1 MKLLKMTLDNFKGIR
16 HIELD
21 FDGKNANIYGANGT
35 GKTTIYD
42 AFTWLLFGRSSEERA
57 NFSPKTITFEGYTH
71 NLGHSV
77 ECDIEIDGEVVT
89 FRRVYHEVYKKTR
102 GRAEAVLSGHTT
114 DYWIDGVPKK
124 EKEYQQY
131 WQSVFPNEEVVKLLT
146 MPYYFPEQLHW
157 EKRRGL
163 LLEICGSVSDLAI
176 MESDTELSELP
187 AILGKQPFEG
197 FKRVV
202 KAQKADINRE
212 LELLPARI
220 DEAAKAIPNTAG
232 LSEAEIDKQLA
243 DIRRDIWEAEK
254 ERAALLA
261 GDDRSAQIRERI
273 SELNTALAEAKGR
286 YIDRQNEV
294 SAASHAK
301 IYEARN
307 ELAKAENELEVNK
320 ILLAQKKRCVAGIE
334 AKRGEILTDHRRMQE
349 EYARQQAEQFDESAT
364 VCDKC
369 GQALPTDRVNELR
382 EAFNERKS
390 SRLTELTEQMNAL
403 VERGKSEAS
412 KDMLADAQR
421 ETTECEALISAAES
435 VIAELKSRL
444 EEAKEELHDTAL
456 PPFEQ
461 TAEYKD
467 ITAKIAAVKE
477 TERTSAPD
485 TSAIDEE
492 IAGYRAAESELIA
505 KKSALETEKTQHS
518 RIAEL
523 EAEEKKLGAAYDEAE
538 HALYLCEKFT
548 RVKSALLNEKINEKF
563 RTVRFQLF
571 RQNITNDGI
580 DDICDVLVPTENGAF
595 IPFAD
600 ANKAA
605 RLNAGVEIIGVLC
618 EHYGIELPVFVDNA
632 ESVTHI
638 IPINGQLIRLVVSES
653 DKELRLETL

>member
-21 FDGKNANIYGANGT
+21 LGGKNANIYGANGT

-57 NFSPKTITFEGYTH
+57 NFSPKTITSEGYTH
-71 NLGHSV
+71 NLDHSV

-102 GRAEAVLSGHTT
+102 GRADAVLSGHTT

-124 EKEYQQY
+124 EKEYQRY
-131 WQSVFPNEEVVKLLT
+131 WQEIFPNEEVVKLLT

-220 DEAAKAIPNTAG
+220 DEAAKAIPETAG
-232 LSEAEIDKQLA
+232 LSEAEIDKRLA
-243 DIRRDIWEAEK
+243 DVRRDIWEAEK
-254 ERAALLA
+254 ERAALLS

-286 YIDRQNEV
+286 YIDKQNEV

-301 IYEARN
+301 IYETRN
-307 ELAKAENELEVNK
+307 ELAKAESDLAENKRELDR
-320 ILLAQKKRCVAGIE
+320 KKRRVAEIE
-334 AKRGEILTDHRRMQE
+334 AKRGEILTSHRRMRE
-349 EYARQQAEQFDESAT
+349 EYARQQAELFDESAT
-364 VCDKC
+364 ICDKC
-369 GQALPTDRVNELR
+369 GQALPADRVNELR

-390 SRLTELTEQMNAL
+390 NNLTELTEQMNAL

-412 KDMLADAQR
+412 KEMLADAQR
-421 ETTECEALISAAES
+421 ETAECEALISAAES
-435 VIAELKSRL
+435 VAAELKSRL
-444 EEAKEELHDTAL
+444 GEAEKELHDTAL

-461 TAEYKD
+461 TADYKD
-467 ITAKIAAVKE
+467 ITAKIAAVKD

-485 TSAIDEE
+485 TSAIDGE
-492 IAGYRAAESELIA
+492 IAGYRAAESELTA
-505 KKSALETEKTQHS
+505 KKSAIETEKAQRS

-580 DDICDVLVPTENGAF
+580 DDICDVLVPTESGAF

-638 IPINGQLIRLVVSES
+638 IPINGQLIRLVVSEN

>member
-21 FDGKNANIYGANGT
+21 FGGKNANIYGANGT

-57 NFSPKTITFEGYTH
+57 NFSPKTITSEGYTH
-71 NLGHSV
+71 NIGHSV
-77 ECDIEIDGEVVT
+77 ECDIEIDGEIVT

-102 GRAEAVLSGHTT
+102 GRADAVLSGHTT

-124 EKEYQQY
+124 EKEYQRY
-131 WQSVFPNEEVVKLLT
+131 WQEIFPNEEVVKLLT

-163 LLEICGSVSDLAI
+163 LLEICGNVSDIAI

-187 AILGKQPFEG
+187 TILGKQPFEG
-197 FKRVV
+197 FKKVV

-220 DEAAKAIPNTAG
+220 DEAAKAIPDTAG
-232 LSEAEIDKQLA
+232 LSEAEIDKQLT
-243 DIRRDIWEAEK
+243 DVRRDIWEAEK
-254 ERAALLA
+254 ERAALLS
-261 GDDRSAQIRERI
+261 GDGRSAQIRERI
-273 SELNTALAEAKGR
+273 SGLNAALAEAKGR
-286 YIDRQNEV
+286 YIDEQN
-294 SAASHAK
+294 AANAVSHAK
-301 IYEARN
+301 LGEIRD
-307 ELAKAENELEVNK
+307 ELSKAESNLAENKRELDRM
-320 ILLAQKKRCVAGIE
+320 KRCVAEIE
-334 AKRGEILTDHRRMQE
+334 AKRGEILTSHRRMRE
-349 EYARQQAEQFDESAT
+349 EYEMLQAEQFDESAT

-369 GQALPTDRVNELR
+369 GQALPTDRINELR

-390 SRLTELTEQMNAL
+390 NNLTELTEQMNAL

-412 KDMLADAQR
+412 KEMLADAQR

-435 VIAELKSRL
+435 VVAELKSKL
-444 EEAKEELHDTAL
+444 EEAEKERQNTAL

-467 ITAKIAAVKE
+467 ITAKIAAVKD

-492 IAGYRAAESELIA
+492 IAGYRAAESELTA
-505 KKSALETEKTQHS
+505 KKSALETEKTQRS

-523 EAEEKKLGAAYDEAE
+523 EVEEKKLGAAYDEAE

-548 RVKSALLNEKINEKF
+548 RVKSKLLNEKINEKF
-563 RTVRFQLF
+563 KSVRFRLF

-580 DDICDVLVPTENGAF
+580 DDICDVLVPTESGAF

>member
-21 FDGKNANIYGANGT
+21 FGGKNANIYGANGT

-57 NFSPKTITFEGYTH
+57 NFSPKTITSEGYTH
-71 NLGHSV
+71 NLGHGV

-146 MPYYFPEQLHW
+146 MPHYFPEQLHW

-163 LLEICGSVSDLAI
+163 LLEICGNVSDIAI
-176 MESDTELSELP
+176 MESDTELLELP

-197 FKRVV
+197 FKKVV

-220 DEAAKAIPNTAG
+220 DEAAKAIPDTAG

-243 DIRRDIWEAEK
+243 DVRRDIWEAEK
-254 ERAALLA
+254 ERAALLS

-273 SELNTALAEAKGR
+273 SELNAALAEAKGR
-286 YIDRQNEV
+286 YIDKQNEV

-307 ELAKAENELEVNK
+307 ELAKAENDLEVNK

-334 AKRGEILTDHRRMQE
+334 AKRGEILTAHRRMQE

-412 KDMLADAQR
+412 KEMLADAQR
-421 ETTECEALISAAES
+421 ETAECEALISAAES
-435 VIAELKSRL
+435 VVAELKSKL
-444 EEAKEELHDTAL
+444 EEAEKELRNTAL

-467 ITAKIAAVKE
+467 ITAKIAAIKD

-492 IAGYRAAESELIA
+492 IAGYRAAESELTA
-505 KKSALETEKTQHS
+505 KKSAIETEKTQRS

-580 DDICDVLVPTENGAF
+580 DDICDVLVPTESGAF

-638 IPINGQLIRLVVSES
+638 IPINGQLIRLVVSEN

>member
-1 MKLLKMTLDNFKGIR
+1 MKLLKMTLDNFKGIK

-21 FDGKNANIYGANGT
+21 FGGKNANIYGANGT
-35 GKTTIYD
+35 GKTTVFD

-57 NFSPKTITFEGYTH
+57 NFSPKTITSEGYTH
-71 NLGHSV
+71 NIGHSV
-77 ECDIEIDGEVVT
+77 ECDIEIDGEILT

-102 GRAEAVLSGHTT
+102 GRADAVLSGHTT

-131 WQSVFPNEEVVKLLT
+131 WQGIFPNEEVVKLLT

-163 LLEICGSVSDLAI
+163 LLEICGNVSDIAI

-187 AILGKQPFEG
+187 SILGKQPFDG
-197 FKRVV
+197 FKKIV
-202 KAQKADINRE
+202 KAQKAEINRE

-220 DEAAKAIPNTAG
+220 DEATKAIPNTAG
-232 LSEAEIDKQLA
+232 ISEADIDKQLA
-243 DIRRDIWEAEK
+243 DVRRSIWEAEK
-254 ERAALLA
+254 ERAVLLS
-261 GDDRSAQIRERI
+261 GSDQSAQVREQI
-273 SELNTALAEAKGR
+273 SEMNTALAEAKGR
-286 YIDRQNEV
+286 YIEKQSEV

-301 IYEARN
+301 INDVRN
-307 ELAKAENELEVNK
+307 ELAKAENDLEVNK
-320 ILLAQKKRCVAGIE
+320 LLLAQKKRYISDIE
-334 AKRGEILTDHRRMQE
+334 AKRGEILTAHRRLQE
-349 EYARQQAEQFDESAT
+349 EYSQQQAELFDESAT

-390 SRLTELTEQMNAL
+390 NRLTELTEQMNAL

-412 KDMLADAQR
+412 KEMLADAQR
-421 ETTECEALISAAES
+421 ETTDCEAMIEGNERI
-435 VIAELKSRL
+435 VTELRSKL
-444 EEAKEELHDTAL
+444 DEAKKELQNTAL

-467 ITAKIAAVKE
+467 ITTKIAAVRE
-477 TERTSAPD
+477 TESTSAPD

-492 IAGYRAAESELIA
+492 IAGYRAAESELTA
-505 KKSALETEKTQHS
+505 KKSAIETEKAQRS

-563 RTVRFQLF
+563 RSVRFRLF
-571 RQNITNDGI
+571 KQNITNDGI
-580 DDICDVLVPTENGAF
+580 DDICDVLVPTESGAF
-595 IPFAD
+595 VPFAD

-605 RLNAGVEIIGVLC
+605 RLNAGVEIIGVLG
-618 EHYGIELPVFVDNA
+618 EHYGIELPIFVDNA